1 MEFNQT
7 NISSRTWTEIRS
19 MKKADVISTFSNSKI
34 ILCKRNLIGQ
44 VYSANGF
51 RDMVHFTVGSEGK
64 KHLCTFLN
72 RNSIKFYELRGYE
85 SNMPSP
91 DDWFNVISMP
101 TSSTER
107 PSDFLSTMHSK
118 INHLGKAFVPHLMKV
133 CTIISFTFILFIDV
147 SGSNSFTTI

>member
-1 MEFNQT
+1 MNLHCGRQ
-7 NISSRTWTEIRS
+7 
-19 MKKADVISTFSNSKI
+19 
-34 ILCKRNLIGQ
+34 LCI
-44 VYSANGF
+44 
-51 RDMVHFTVGSEGK
+51 
-64 KHLCTFLN
+64 FLN

>member
-1 MEFNQT
+1 
-7 NISSRTWTEIRS
+7 

-34 ILCKRNLIGQ
+34 ILCKRNPIGQ

>member
-34 ILCKRNLIGQ
+34 VLCKRNPIGQ
-44 VYSANGF
+44 VYSANRF

-64 KHLCTFLN
+64 KQLCTFLN

-85 SNMPSP
+85 SDMPSP
-91 DDWFNVISMP
+91 DWFNVISMP

>member
-72 RNSIKFYELRGYE
+72 RNSIKFYKLRGYE